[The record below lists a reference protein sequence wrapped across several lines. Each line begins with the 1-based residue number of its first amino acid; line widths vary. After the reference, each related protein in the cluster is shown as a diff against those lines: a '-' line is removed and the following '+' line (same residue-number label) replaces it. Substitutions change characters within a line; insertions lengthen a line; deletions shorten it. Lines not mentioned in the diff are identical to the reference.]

1 MGGIMTPDPV
11 PPARRDEGEEL
22 NDAIAAYGEAC
33 IAEFADACGF
43 EPPIDYDAEPSGKVL
58 RDLLDKLRAAESAA
72 FARGR
77 AENNDDFVR
86 QVARDLSEIAGIAW
100 NPPEVKLRDL
110 ASAIEQRGYQRGI
123 EEAAKVACWMCQLGD
138 LPLVDGCHYLND
150 DLAKQRMSGVR
161 CHGYPIRAMLGG
173 ADREGNRG

>member
-1 MGGIMTPDPV
+1 MTPDPV
-11 PPARRDEGEEL
+11 PPARRDEGE
-22 NDAIAAYGEAC
+22 
-33 IAEFADACGF
+33 
-43 EPPIDYDAEPSGKVL
+43 
-58 RDLLDKLRAAESAA
+58 LDKVERQLWERGEDDMLELIRRVRRLGREEGESAA

-173 ADREGNRG
+173 GTGEGNRG